1 MGSPVFC
8 PSLKPYTFEVVLM
21 SSPISRTVLG
31 SDEDEKLLEHT
42 LQSLLDAGALQA
54 AVGLYRRWGHM
65 LQSDD
70 GTVCGFSGVRD
81 RFWSFSGSY
90 SRTGCSCRSTIQ
102 VLGSRCPTDLEILSF
117 AKHFPQ
123 SPNKWR

>member
-1 MGSPVFC
+1 
-8 PSLKPYTFEVVLM
+8 
-21 SSPISRTVLG
+21 
-31 SDEDEKLLEHT
+31 
-42 LQSLLDAGALQA
+42 
-54 AVGLYRRWGHM
+54 M

-81 RFWSFSGSY
+81 RYWSFSGSY

-102 VLGSRCPTDLEILSF
+102 VLGSRCPTDLEILAF

-123 SPNKWR
+123 RKPVCVGKSSSHSICNWSEASEAASTGTFWQNRLRPS